1 VLIAQISDPHVRP
14 DGMLYQGVTDSNAQ
28 LAAAIAQVN
37 ALDPRPDLVLLTGD
51 LVEKG
56 TPPEY
61 IKLNELLAVL
71 AIPSLVIPGNH
82 DDPEAFREAFW
93 DHDYLPGNGP
103 MHYVA
108 DQGEVRIVALDVT
121 VPGLHHG
128 LIDEAAALWL
138 DETLAAA
145 PERPTVIMMHQPP
158 FEAGVP
164 FLDLYSCREGARLAE
179 VVARHRQVE
188 RIVCGHV
195 HRFMMLRF
203 GGTVLCTAPSTTTA
217 IALRL
222 KPDAKPASHIE
233 PPAFLLHHWRPDTG
247 LVTHFMPVGDFPGP
261 YPFA

>member
-1 VLIAQISDPHVRP
+1 MLIAQLSDLHVRP
-14 DGMLYQGVTDSNAQ
+14 DGMLYQGVVDSNAQ
-28 LAAAIAQVN
+28 LAAAIAHVN
-37 ALDPRPDLVLLTGD
+37 GLDPRPDLVLLTGD

-56 TPPEY
+56 TAPEY
-61 IKLNELLAVL
+61 IKLRELLSAL
-71 AIPSLVIPGNH
+71 AIPSLIIPGNH
-82 DDPEAFREAFW
+82 DDPADFREAFR

-108 DQGEVRIVALDVT
+108 EEGAVRIVAFDVT
-121 VPGLHHG
+121 IPGLHHG
-128 LIDEAAALWL
+128 LVDEDSARWL
-138 DETLAAA
+138 DETLAAE
-145 PERPTVIMMHQPP
+145 PDRPTIVMMHQPP
-158 FEAGVP
+158 FDTGVP
-164 FLDLYSCREGARLAE
+164 YLDLYACREGGRLAA

-203 GGTVLCTAPSTTTA
+203 GGTLLCTAPSTTTA

-222 KPDAKPASHIE
+222 RPDAQPASHLE

-247 LVTHFMPVGDFPGP
+247 LVTHFLPVGAFPGP